1 MLHKNFPTK
10 KFPHKLFLSFHQF
23 LLLHRPLPSPRSDS
37 ACILPGMG
45 TSLPFRCY
53 FDHRLTLVYKF
64 LFTSSWHLPPCS
76 SLPMRLREISSSSWD
91 LISHLAVS
99 FKVNSSTLSS
109 RPHGMTDP
117 SFIYLLLAVLVFYL
131 HAGFL

>member
-23 LLLHRPLPSPRSDS
+23 LLLHRPFPSPLSDS
-37 ACILPGMG
+37 ACTLPGMG

-53 FDHRLTLVYKF
+53 CDHRLALVNKF

-76 SLPMRLREISSSSWD
+76 SLPMALREDSSSSWD
-91 LISHLAVS
+91 LISHLALS
-99 FKVNSSTLSS
+99 FKESSTLSS
-109 RPHGMTDP
+109 SPHGMTDL
-117 SFIYLLLAVLVFYL
+117 SFIYLLLAVLVFCLY
-131 HAGFL
+131 AGFC